1 MESFGALI
9 RRIRTAKGLLLREVA
24 ASLRI
29 DPSYLSRIESNT
41 KRATREHV
49 IQLAAFLKAD
59 ENELLIAYL
68 RDKIIYVLVG
78 EKLVIKAISVA
89 EQKIGY
95 LTFLFLILTA
105 SIKNSSTIKNLQH
118 VSPKTEKCAK

>member
-68 RDKIIYVLVG
+68 SDKIIYELQG
-78 EKLVIKAISVA
+78 EKLAMKAMSVA
-89 EQKIGY
+89 EQKIRY
-95 LTFLFLILTA
+95 LTFLSHT
-105 SIKNSSTIKNLQH
+105 STDTSK
-118 VSPKTEKCAK
+118 K

>member
-9 RRIRTAKGLLLREVA
+9 RKIRTERGLLLREVA
-24 ASLRI
+24 AGLGI
-29 DPSYLSRIESNT
+29 DPSFLSRIESDT

-68 RDKIIYVLVG
+68 SDKILYELQG
-78 EKLVIKAISVA
+78 EALAIKAMSVA
-89 EQKIGY
+89 EKKIRY
-95 LTFLFLILTA
+95 LSRLSNTNTTT
-105 SIKNSSTIKNLQH
+105 KK
-118 VSPKTEKCAK
+118 

>member
-1 MESFGALI
+1 MESFGTLI

-49 IQLAAFLKAD
+49 IHLAAFLKAD

-68 RDKIIYVLVG
+68 SDKIIYELQG
-78 EKLVIKAISVA
+78 EKLAMKAMFVA
-89 EQKIGY
+89 EQKIQY
-95 LTFLFLILTA
+95 LTLLSPT
-105 SIKNSSTIKNLQH
+105 STDTTK
-118 VSPKTEKCAK
+118 K

>member
-1 MESFGALI
+1 MESFGTLI

-68 RDKIIYVLVG
+68 SDKIIYELQG
-78 EKLVIKAISVA
+78 EKLAMKAMSVA
-89 EQKIGY
+89 EQKIRY
-95 LTFLFLILTA
+95 LTFLSHT
-105 SIKNSSTIKNLQH
+105 STDTSK
-118 VSPKTEKCAK
+118 K